1 MYSVHLHCSAMRGQ
15 INSISKLTKRKFLL
29 RIMVTVTIKKKKFRE
44 VLVLQ
49 RKRAIWGEIAGNNIH
64 LISFWFH
71 SVSTFSK
78 KTFLKYSRS
87 YNLFSLMSRQYF
99 NTNGV
104 SFVDA
109 MFLLRKILMQPLKGP

>member
-1 MYSVHLHCSAMRGQ
+1 
-15 INSISKLTKRKFLL
+15 
-29 RIMVTVTIKKKKFRE
+29 MVTVTIKKKFRK

-78 KTFLKYSRS
+78 KKKPEIFQEL
-87 YNLFSLMSRQYF
+87 Q
-99 NTNGV
+99 
-104 SFVDA
+104 FV
-109 MFLLRKILMQPLKGP
+109 